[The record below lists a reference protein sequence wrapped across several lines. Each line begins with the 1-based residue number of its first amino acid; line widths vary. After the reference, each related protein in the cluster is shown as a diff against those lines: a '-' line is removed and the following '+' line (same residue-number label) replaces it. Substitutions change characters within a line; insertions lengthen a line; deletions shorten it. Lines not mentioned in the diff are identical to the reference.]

1 MTCSVALILA
11 AMATVLKPIHQKN
24 EALYNKRGILEAVN
38 TKLPKPVSE
47 MTDAE
52 VTEIFENKIEQYVI
66 DMSGREVS
74 KETVI
79 ERGYPGGQAE
89 NIELEKEKKKP
100 EEIRLLPLFVY
111 EDEAGE
117 KYYILSV
124 RGSGLWD
131 AIWGNIAFED
141 DFNTIAGATFDHKAE
156 TPGLGAEIKDNPRF
170 RRQFAGKKI
179 YNDLGEFVSV
189 VVRKGGAQDPL
200 HEVDGI
206 SGATITANGVSDM
219 LDKGIAAYIP
229 YIERQQDQQQEE
241 QQQ

>member
-47 MTDAE
+47 MADAE
-52 VTEIFENKIEQYVI
+52 VTDIFENKIDQYVI
-66 DMSGREVS
+66 DMSGMEVS

-89 NIELEKEKKKP
+89 NIELEKERKKP
-100 EEIRLLPLFVY
+100 EEIRMLPLFVY
-111 EDEAGE
+111 EDDAGE

-170 RRQFAGKKI
+170 RRQFAGKQI

-219 LDKGIAAYIP
+219 LDKGITAYIP
-229 YIERQQDQQQEE
+229 YIERQSEQDQQE
-241 QQQ
+241 QQ

>member
-47 MTDAE
+47 MPDAE
-52 VTEIFENKIEQYVI
+52 VNEIFENKIDQYVI
-66 DMSGREVS
+66 DMSGMEVS
-74 KETVI
+74 KETVV

-89 NIELEKEKKKP
+89 NIELEKERKKP
-100 EEIRLLPLFVY
+100 EETRMLPLFVY
-111 EDEAGE
+111 EDDAGE
-117 KYYILSV
+117 EYYILSV

-189 VVRKGGAQDPL
+189 AVRKGGAQDPV

-206 SGATITANGVSDM
+206 SGATITADGVSDM
-219 LDKGIAAYIP
+219 LDKGITAYIP
-229 YIERQQDQQQEE
+229 YIERQREQDQQE
-241 QQQ
+241 QQ